1 MENKFK
7 ANFSGPI
14 TLKDTHPVFDDHNFD
29 ERDESLDEINLVL
42 ASRKSNRGLVKSR
55 KDNSK

>member
-29 ERDESLDEINLVL
+29 ERDEINLVL
-42 ASRKSNRGLVKSR
+42 ASRKSNRGLVRSR

>member
-1 MENKFK
+1 M
-7 ANFSGPI
+7 
-14 TLKDTHPVFDDHNFD
+14 FDDHIFD

-42 ASRKSNRGLVKSR
+42 ASRKSNRGLVRSR